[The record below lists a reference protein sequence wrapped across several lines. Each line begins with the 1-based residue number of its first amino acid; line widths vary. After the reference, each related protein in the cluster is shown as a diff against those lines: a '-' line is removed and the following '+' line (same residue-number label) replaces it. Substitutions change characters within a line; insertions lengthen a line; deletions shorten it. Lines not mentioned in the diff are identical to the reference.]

1 MTVVT
6 LRELTHCTLGQ
17 NISALTTGAPV
28 DRSRDSIRKRRRG
41 EDDIVETQPKR
52 QKPPGNQAQP
62 SRAFTVGVSAL
73 TSQNL
78 KRLSHQVH
86 SQHFPS
92 AEEIAL
98 GQPGFVNMPKSQRT
112 ETKSRQTEETSSS
125 TKTVSSSDSRFQ
137 KIAAKNGVLVPM
149 DSTEPSNLDDI
160 YNYLNRPR
168 ESVSPDF
175 EEFKSYRWK
184 AVTADNEDTVKL
196 ALIRHL
202 KEYDDGKYRS
212 AYNQQFTEYPA
223 NVGFND
229 GLSPA
234 KPDLVQGI
242 NLQNFEPY
250 PVVQELGGAAVPTP
264 SRYPIALAHMAGEF
278 KRPGGNLI
286 EAQSQAA
293 YDAASLVYGRNVARE
308 SMNRADPPSAAH
320 VGSFISDGTHITTF
334 THYATKDASGKIVY
348 HQWPVTDT
356 NIQLGYQS
364 FKTGRRQVR
373 NLQDWTRENSYLLKK
388 ELLDHYKLSQTR
400 NNESIPEGVVCREY
414 RNSCSSTGSSVA
426 LGSEPYVVVDGPTQL
441 KSLPTFEAED
451 LYVTPHSS
459 DPARSRR
466 HERLTSPVDMETRVP
481 KQRNKRSSARLL
493 ERRHRQ
499 NRD

>member
-1 MTVVT
+1 
-6 LRELTHCTLGQ
+6 
-17 NISALTTGAPV
+17 
-28 DRSRDSIRKRRRG
+28 
-41 EDDIVETQPKR
+41 
-52 QKPPGNQAQP
+52 
-62 SRAFTVGVSAL
+62 
-73 TSQNL
+73 
-78 KRLSHQVH
+78 
-86 SQHFPS
+86 
-92 AEEIAL
+92 
-98 GQPGFVNMPKSQRT
+98 
-112 ETKSRQTEETSSS
+112 
-125 TKTVSSSDSRFQ
+125 
-137 KIAAKNGVLVPM
+137 M
-149 DSTEPSNLDDI
+149 DSTEPSNFDDI
-160 YNYLNRPR
+160 YNYLNRLR
-168 ESVSPDF
+168 ESASPDL
-175 EEFKSYRWK
+175 EEFRSYRWK

-250 PVVQELGGAAVPTP
+250 PVVQQFGGAAVPTP

-308 SMNRADPPSAAH
+308 SMGRADPPSAAH

-356 NIQLGYQS
+356 NIQLGYES

-373 NLQDWTRENSYLLKK
+373 NLQDWARENSYLLKK
-388 ELLDHYKLSQTR
+388 ELLDHYKLSQAR
-400 NNESIPEGVVCREY
+400 NNESIPEGVERREY
-414 RNSCSSTGSSVA
+414 RNCCSNAGSSIA

-441 KSLPTFEAED
+441 ESLPTLEAEA

-459 DPARSRR
+459 DSARSQR
-466 HERLTSPVDMETRVP
+466 HERLTSHVDMETRIP
-481 KQRNKRSSARLL
+481 KQRNTRSSARLL
-493 ERRHRQ
+493 ERRRHE
-499 NRD
+499 NND